1 MRRRRLD
8 AIAGNGD
15 FDAARPVRRDGAKPR
30 IRTREMTDY
39 PVNMDVHPSV
49 KTFFD
54 PATNTFSYVVKDPA
68 TNACAI
74 VDSVMDID
82 YAAGRISYVHADQI
96 IAYVQAEGL
105 RVEWQLETHV
115 HADHLSGAPYIQ
127 QKLGGWLGIGRN
139 ITIVQETFGKIF
151 NEGTEF
157 QRDGSQF
164 DRLFDDGD
172 TYTVGEMACFAIHT
186 PGHTPACMTHVMGD
200 AAFVGDTL
208 FMPDGGSAR
217 ADFPGGDAGQLYDS
231 IQKVLRLPDA
241 MRLFMCHDYGPNGRD
256 IQWQTTVAEEKA
268 HNIHVGGGKTK
279 EEFVK
284 FRTERDATLAMPTL
298 IIPSL
303 QVNMRAGELPPP
315 DESGKRYLKVP
326 VNTL

>member
-1 MRRRRLD
+1 
-8 AIAGNGD
+8 
-15 FDAARPVRRDGAKPR
+15 
-30 IRTREMTDY
+30 MTDY
-39 PVNMDVHPSV
+39 PENMDIKPSV
-49 KTFFD
+49 QAFFD
-54 PATNTFSYVVKDPA
+54 EATNTISYIVKDP
-68 TNACAI
+68 TSTACAI

-82 YAAGRISYVHADQI
+82 YAAGRITYDHADELIRQ
-96 IAYVQAEGL
+96 VETQGL
-105 RVEWQLETHV
+105 TVEWIIETHV
-115 HADHLSGAPYIQ
+115 HADHLSAAPYIQ
-127 QKLGGWLGIGRN
+127 QKLGGKIGIGSK
-139 ITIVQETFGKIF
+139 IMVVQETFGKVF

-164 DRLFDDGD
+164 DALFEDGD
-172 TYTVGEMACFAIHT
+172 TYQIGNMTAFAIYT
-186 PGHTPACMTHVMGD
+186 PGHTPACMVHVMGD

-217 ADFPGGDAGQLYDS
+217 ADFPGGDAATLYDS
-231 IQKVLRLPDA
+231 IQKVLALPDE

-256 IQWQTTVAEEKA
+256 IAWETTVGEEKA

-284 FRTERDATLAMPTL
+284 FRTERDATLDMPRL

-303 QVNMRAGELPPP
+303 QINMRAGAVPKDKDGRPM
-315 DESGKRYLKVP
+315 LKVP